1 MVYWFAMGFSP
12 LLLVYQYTI
21 GKSCVQL
28 IQLRQSAM
36 DPRML
41 QQMGGAQNMSSSP
54 CFGIVWLGM
63 AGYGWVLVIQN

>member
-1 MVYWFAMGFSP
+1 
-12 LLLVYQYTI
+12 
-21 GKSCVQL
+21 
-28 IQLRQSAM
+28 M